1 MFLLLVVMVMLVLG
15 AGDSLGTHNSTGG
28 RGKMFNVFQVT
39 NFPNDECTVS
49 DTKVRATRIWEWQTI
64 ERDDPQNPCQL
75 PSTINSP
82 QCQELMI

>member
-1 MFLLLVVMVMLVLG
+1 MNKNNTRPNTKTMFLLLVVLVLG

-49 DTKVRATRIWEWQTI
+49 DTKVRTTRIWEMVNN
-64 ERDDPQNPCQL
+64 RAG
-75 PSTINSP
+75 
-82 QCQELMI
+82 

>member
-1 MFLLLVVMVMLVLG
+1 MNKNNTRPNAKTMSPLLLVVVMLVLG

-49 DTKVRATRIWEWQTI
+49 DTKVRATRIWEW
-64 ERDDPQNPCQL
+64 
-75 PSTINSP
+75 
-82 QCQELMI
+82 

>member
-1 MFLLLVVMVMLVLG
+1 MNKNNTRPNTKTMFLLLVVVVMLVLG

-49 DTKVRATRIWEWQTI
+49 DTKVRTTRIWEW
-64 ERDDPQNPCQL
+64 
-75 PSTINSP
+75 
-82 QCQELMI
+82 

>member
-1 MFLLLVVMVMLVLG
+1 MNKNNTRPNTKTMYLLLLVMVVMLVLG

-49 DTKVRATRIWEWQTI
+49 DTKVRAIRMWKW
-64 ERDDPQNPCQL
+64 
-75 PSTINSP
+75 
-82 QCQELMI
+82 